1 MMKNRKFVKQ
11 QMSPANAATLQST
24 VAKAA
29 PRSGLLGGSGG
40 GPPSQMGAR
49 LQQAQSLQAA
59 LNTAPQPP
67 MAQKHNINSTL
78 GGIGAPKPGFQNP
91 PSMRLTAP
99 TGPAPVGPPTTPAA
113 AARMKKGGK
122 VAKPPVKKYAK
133 GGSTAS
139 KRADGCATKG
149 KTKGRFV

>member
-1 MMKNRKFVKQ
+1 MKNRKFVKQ

-29 PRSGLLGGSGG
+29 PRSGLLGRLGG

-49 LQQAQSLQAA
+49 LQQAQTPL
-59 LNTAPQPP
+59 
-67 MAQKHNINSTL
+67 IGSTL

-133 GGSTAS
+133 GGVT
-139 KRADGCATKG
+139 RADGCAVRG
-149 KTKGRFV
+149 KTKGKMV